1 MKKFRWFM
9 IIVVS
14 ICFLIGIVSIGWS
27 IEAQKGTAK
36 QGTQVQIPGTQ
47 GTPIQ
52 TPHCPPGFAMNADGS
67 SCDRTKPANPCASGF
82 HVEWGTC
89 ITGTPGPLGLGAG
102 DPYPCGY
109 KCIPNMPAAGSYY
122 MICPAKHYPASEGL
136 NVGACSVSC
145 KDVIY

>member
-27 IEAQKGTAK
+27 AEVKKGQAL
-36 QGTQVQIPGTQ
+36 QGTIKKA
-47 GTPIQ
+47 
-52 TPHCPPGFAMNADGS
+52 PHCPPGFAMNTDGS

-89 ITGTPGPLGLGAG
+89 ITGTGLAQQ

-109 KCIPNMPAAGSYY
+109 KCIPNMPAAGSYF
-122 MICPAKHYPASEGL
+122 MVCPDKHYPASEGL